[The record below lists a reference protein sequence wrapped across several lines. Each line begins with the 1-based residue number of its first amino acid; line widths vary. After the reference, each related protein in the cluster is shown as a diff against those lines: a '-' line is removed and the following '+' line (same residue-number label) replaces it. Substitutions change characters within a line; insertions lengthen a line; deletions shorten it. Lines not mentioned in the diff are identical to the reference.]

1 MWCWHQID
9 WPNNGTEWRIWK
21 LHTHTHTYT
30 HIDFWQ
36 KGKGGFPS
44 GGSSKEPACQCR
56 TRALNHWIR
65 KISWRRK
72 WQPTSVFLSGKILW
86 IEELGGLQSLGPL
99 RVEHNWATEHTYM
112 PKAIQWGSI
121 VFWHMVLEQLDIHN
135 GKKKMNSNQY
145 AKNSLK

>member
-65 KISWRRK
+65 ENLLEKKMTTYFSILVWKNPMDRGTWRATVLGASKSWT
-72 WQPTSVFLSGKILW
+72 QLS
-86 IEELGGLQSLGPL
+86 
-99 RVEHNWATEHTYM
+99 NWAHIHAKGNSVGKHSLLTYGTGTIGH
-112 PKAIQWGSI
+112 PQW
-121 VFWHMVLEQLDIHN
+121 
-135 GKKKMNSNQY
+135 KKKDEF
-145 AKNSLK
+145 